1 MKVCSLAWPVMA
13 EKQSTPLEK
22 AARLLDLVPYIST
35 HQGIALSELAAEFGV
50 SESELLSDLNTLWM
64 CGLPGYT
71 PLELIDLEF
80 ESGFVSIRNAEILQK
95 VRLLTKDE
103 LVILLIGLDLLI
115 KSIDSKRVDLLHA
128 ITGLQAKI
136 KIIIGDIA
144 TIVPIVNSSYRAT
157 ILNAIA
163 SRKNLQISYHS
174 LIRDELT
181 DREITPIELM
191 VDHGYEVLQAYCH
204 NVGAYRTFRLDSIA
218 EISSSGT
225 QQPLSVSPRDDE
237 AFQMEITIS
246 KRIRSTLE
254 RFRIAVSSDAASR
267 SESFIAF
274 SFSQDWLIR
283 SAMSTLAATEVI
295 SPLSSRVDLA
305 RKCRKTLDLYE
316 SALFS
321 NIS

>member
-1 MKVCSLAWPVMA
+1 MA

-35 HQGIALSELAAEFGV
+35 HQGVALSELAAEFGV

-80 ESGFVSIRNAEILQK
+80 ESGYVSIRNAEILQK

-103 LVILLIGLDLLI
+103 LVILLVGLDLLT
-115 KSIDSKRVDLLHA
+115 KSIDSKRSDLLRA
-128 ITGLQAKI
+128 ITQLQIKI
-136 KIIIGDIA
+136 KTIIGDIA
-144 TIVPIVNSSYRAT
+144 TIAPIVNSSYRA
-157 ILNAIA
+157 IVLNAIT

-181 DREITPIELM
+181 NREITPIELM

-204 NVGAYRTFRLDSIA
+204 QVGAYRTFRLDSIA
-218 EISSSGT
+218 EIAISGI
-225 QQPLSVSPRDDE
+225 QPPLIEQPKADE
-237 AFQMEITIS
+237 AFQMQISIS

-254 RFRIAVSSDAASR
+254 RFRITASQDASAK
-267 SESFIAF
+267 SESYTAF

-283 SAMSTLAATEVI
+283 SAMSTLAATEVL
-295 SPLSSRVDLA
+295 SPPASRVELA

-316 SALFS
+316 SAVFG
-321 NIS
+321 NIT

>member
-1 MKVCSLAWPVMA
+1 MV
-13 EKQSTPLEK
+13 EKQSTPIEK

-35 HQGIALSELAAEFGV
+35 HQGVALSELASEFGV

-80 ESGFVSIRNAEILQK
+80 ESGYVSIRNAEILQK

-103 LVILLIGLDLLI
+103 LVILLVGLDLLI
-115 KSIDSKRVDLLHA
+115 QSIEAKRVDLLSA
-128 ITGLQAKI
+128 ITSLQVKI
-136 KIIIGDIA
+136 KTIIGDIA
-144 TIVPIVNSSYRAT
+144 TIEPIVNSSYRAT

-181 DREITPIELM
+181 KREITPIELM

-204 NVGAYRTFRLDSIA
+204 HVTAYRTFRLDSIA
-218 EISSSGT
+218 DISLAGS
-225 QQPLSVSPRDDE
+225 QQSQTMAPPEDE
-237 AFQMEITIS
+237 AFKMEITIK

-254 RFRIAVSSDAASR
+254 RFRIPVPAET
-267 SESFIAF
+267 SESSGSFTAF

-283 SAMSTLAATEVI
+283 SAMSTLAATEVLAPI
-295 SPLSSRVDLA
+295 SSRVELA

-321 NIS
+321 KIS

>member
-1 MKVCSLAWPVMA
+1 MA
-13 EKQSTPLEK
+13 EKQSTPIEK

-35 HQGIALSELAAEFGV
+35 HQGVALSELASEFGV

-80 ESGFVSIRNAEILQK
+80 ESGYVSIRNAEILQK

-103 LVILLIGLDLLI
+103 LVILLVGLDLLVQ
-115 KSIDSKRVDLLHA
+115 SIEAKRVDLLSA
-128 ITGLQAKI
+128 ITSLQVKI
-136 KIIIGDIA
+136 KTIIGDIA
-144 TIVPIVNSSYRAT
+144 TIEPIVNSSYRAT

-181 DREITPIELM
+181 KREITPIELM

-204 NVGAYRTFRLDSIA
+204 HVAAYRTFRLDNIA
-218 EISSSGT
+218 DISLAGNQDSDT
-225 QQPLSVSPRDDE
+225 MAAREDE
-237 AFQMEITIS
+237 AFKMEITIK

-254 RFRIAVSSDAASR
+254 RFRIPVPAET
-267 SESFIAF
+267 SESSSSFTAF

-283 SAMSTLAATEVI
+283 SAMSTLAATEVL
-295 SPLSSRVDLA
+295 SPISSRVELA

-321 NIS
+321 SIS

>member
-1 MKVCSLAWPVMA
+1 MA

-35 HQGIALSELAAEFGV
+35 HQGVALAELAAEFGV

-103 LVILLIGLDLLI
+103 LVILLVGLDLLI
-115 KSIDSKRVDLLHA
+115 KSIDPKRIDLLHA
-128 ITGLQAKI
+128 ITGLQTKI
-136 KIIIGDIA
+136 KTIIGDIA
-144 TIVPIVNSSYRAT
+144 TIAPIVNSSYRA
-157 ILNAIA
+157 IVLNAIA

-181 DREITPIELM
+181 NREITPIELM

-204 NVGAYRTFRLDSIA
+204 HVGAYRTFRLDSIA
-218 EISSSGT
+218 EISISGI
-225 QQPLSVSPRDDE
+225 QQPRTVPSQDEE
-237 AFQMEITIS
+237 AFQMEITIL

-254 RFRIAVSSDAASR
+254 RFRIAVSSDAAAR
-267 SESFIAF
+267 SGSFTAF

-283 SAMSTLAATEVI
+283 SAMSTLAATEVL
-295 SPLSSRVDLA
+295 SPLSSRVELD

-316 SALFS
+316 SALFG

>member
-1 MKVCSLAWPVMA
+1 MA
-13 EKQSTPLEK
+13 EKQGTPLEK

-35 HQGIALSELAAEFGV
+35 HQGVAISELASEFGV

-80 ESGFVSIRNAEILQK
+80 ESGYVSIRNAEVLQK

-103 LVILLIGLDLLI
+103 LVILLIGLDLLTQ
-115 KSIDSKRVDLLHA
+115 SIDSQRADLLHA
-128 ITGLQAKI
+128 IAALQRKI

-144 TIVPIVNSSYRAT
+144 TIAPIVNSSYRA
-157 ILNAIA
+157 IVLNAIA
-163 SRKNLQISYHS
+163 SRKNLRISYNS

-181 DREITPIELM
+181 NREITPIELM

-204 NVGAYRTFRLDSIA
+204 QVGAYRTFRLDNIADISI
-218 EISSSGT
+218 SGI
-225 QQPLSVSPRDDE
+225 QQPLNEPPQDDE
-237 AFQMEITIS
+237 AFQMEVVIS

-254 RFRIAVSSDAASR
+254 RFRIAVSLDGSAKSGKYT
-267 SESFIAF
+267 AF

-283 SAMSTLAATEVI
+283 SAMSTLAATEVL
-295 SPLSSRVDLA
+295 SPPSARVELA

-316 SALFS
+316 SAIFG
-321 NIS
+321 NIA

>member
-1 MKVCSLAWPVMA
+1 MA
-13 EKQSTPLEK
+13 EKQSTPIEK

-35 HQGIALSELAAEFGV
+35 HQGVALSELASEFGV

-80 ESGFVSIRNAEILQK
+80 ESGYVSIRNAEILQK

-103 LVILLIGLDLLI
+103 LVILLVGLDLLVQ
-115 KSIDSKRVDLLHA
+115 SIEAKRVDLLSA
-128 ITGLQAKI
+128 ITSLQVKI
-136 KIIIGDIA
+136 KTIIGDIA
-144 TIVPIVNSSYRAT
+144 TIEPIVNSSYRAT

-181 DREITPIELM
+181 KREITPIELM

-204 NVGAYRTFRLDSIA
+204 HVAAYRTFRLDSIA
-218 EISSSGT
+218 DISLAGNQDSDT
-225 QQPLSVSPRDDE
+225 MAAREDE
-237 AFQMEITIS
+237 AFKMEITIK

-254 RFRIAVSSDAASR
+254 RFRIPVPAET
-267 SESFIAF
+267 SESSSSFTAF

-283 SAMSTLAATEVI
+283 SAMSTLAATEVL
-295 SPLSSRVDLA
+295 SPISSRVELA

-321 NIS
+321 SIS

>member
-1 MKVCSLAWPVMA
+1 MA

-35 HQGIALSELAAEFGV
+35 HQGVALSELAAEFGV

-103 LVILLIGLDLLI
+103 LVILLVGLDLLI
-115 KSIDSKRVDLLHA
+115 KSINAKRIDLFHA
-128 ITGLQAKI
+128 ITELQTKI
-136 KIIIGDIA
+136 KTIIGDIA
-144 TIVPIVNSSYRAT
+144 TIAPIVNSSHRAT
-157 ILNAIA
+157 ALKAIA

-181 DREITPIELM
+181 NREITPIELM

-204 NVGAYRTFRLDSIA
+204 AVGAYRTFRLDSIA
-218 EISSSGT
+218 EISISGL
-225 QQPLSVSPRDDE
+225 QQPLAVAAQDDA
-237 AFQMEITIS
+237 AFEMEITIS

-254 RFRIAVSSDAASR
+254 RFRIAIPSDATAR
-267 SESFIAF
+267 SGSFTAI

-283 SAMSTLAATEVI
+283 SAMSTLSATEVLFPI
-295 SPLSSRVDLA
+295 TSRVELA

-316 SALFS
+316 SAHFT

>member
-1 MKVCSLAWPVMA
+1 MA
-13 EKQSTPLEK
+13 EKQSTPIEK

-35 HQGIALSELAAEFGV
+35 HQGVELSELASEFGV

-80 ESGFVSIRNAEILQK
+80 ESGYVSIRNAEILQK

-103 LVILLIGLDLLI
+103 LVILLIGLDLLVQ
-115 KSIDSKRVDLLHA
+115 SIDPKRFDLLEA
-128 ITGLQAKI
+128 ITSLQTKI
-136 KIIIGDIA
+136 KTLIGDIA
-144 TIVPIVNSSYRAT
+144 TIEPIVNSSYRAT

-181 DREITPIELM
+181 NREITPIELM

-204 NVGAYRTFRLDSIA
+204 HVGAYRTFRLDSIA
-218 EISSSGT
+218 DISLTGS
-225 QQPLSVSPRDDE
+225 QQPPSIDLQTDGE
-237 AFQMEITIS
+237 FKMEITVK

-254 RFRIAVSSDAASR
+254 RFRIPVSPEISDR
-267 SESFIAF
+267 SESFTAS
-274 SFSQDWLIR
+274 SFSQDWLVR
-283 SAMSTLAATEVI
+283 NAMSTLAGTEVI
-295 SPLSSRVDLA
+295 SPLSSRVELA

-316 SALFS
+316 SELFS
-321 NIS
+321 SIS

>member
-1 MKVCSLAWPVMA
+1 MV

-35 HQGIALSELAAEFGV
+35 HQGVALSELAAEFGV

-103 LVILLIGLDLLI
+103 LVILLIGLDLLV
-115 KSIDSKRVDLLHA
+115 KSIDPKRVDLLHA
-128 ITGLQAKI
+128 ITALQVKI

-144 TIVPIVNSSYRAT
+144 TIAPIVNSSYRAI

-174 LIRDELT
+174 LIRDELS

-218 EISSSGT
+218 EISISGI
-225 QQPLSVSPRDDE
+225 QQPLSMSPQDDQ
-237 AFQMEITIS
+237 AFQMQINIS

-283 SAMSTLAATEVI
+283 SAMSTLAATEVL
-295 SPLSSRVDLA
+295 SPLSSRLELA

>member
-1 MKVCSLAWPVMA
+1 MA

-35 HQGIALSELAAEFGV
+35 HQGIALSELAAKFGV

-80 ESGFVSIRNAEILQK
+80 DSGFVSIRNAEILQK

-103 LVILLIGLDLLI
+103 LVILLVGLDLLI
-115 KSIDSKRVDLLHA
+115 KSIDPKRVDLLHA
-128 ITGLQAKI
+128 ITGLQTKI

-144 TIVPIVNSSYRAT
+144 TIAPIVNSSYRAA

-181 DREITPIELM
+181 KREITPIELM

-204 NVGAYRTFRLDSIA
+204 HVSAYRTFRLDSIA
-218 EISSSGT
+218 EISTSGIQTPLTVST
-225 QQPLSVSPRDDE
+225 QDDE
-237 AFQMEITIS
+237 AFQMEISIS

-254 RFRIAVSSDAASR
+254 RFRIAVSPDAAAK
-267 SESFIAF
+267 SESFTAH

-283 SAMSTLAATEVI
+283 SAMSTLAATEVL
-295 SPLSSRVDLA
+295 SPISSRVELA

-316 SALFS
+316 SPLFAD
-321 NIS
+321 IP

>member
-1 MKVCSLAWPVMA
+1 MA

-35 HQGIALSELAAEFGV
+35 HQGVALSELASEFGI

-80 ESGFVSIRNAEILQK
+80 ESGYVSIRNAEILQK

-103 LVILLIGLDLLI
+103 LVILLVGLDLLI
-115 KSIDSKRVDLLHA
+115 KSIDPKRNDLLSA
-128 ITGLQAKI
+128 ITDLQTKI
-136 KIIIGDIA
+136 KTIIGDIA
-144 TIVPIVNSSYRAT
+144 TIAPIVNSSYRA
-157 ILNAIA
+157 IVLNAIT

-181 DREITPIELM
+181 NREITPIELM

-204 NVGAYRTFRLDSIA
+204 QVGAYRTFRLDSIA
-218 EISSSGT
+218 EIAISGI
-225 QQPLSVSPRDDE
+225 QQPLIEKPKADE
-237 AFQMEITIS
+237 AFQMQIAIS
-246 KRIRSTLE
+246 NRIRSTLE
-254 RFRIAVSSDAASR
+254 RFRITASQDAAAKSG
-267 SESFIAF
+267 SHTAF

-283 SAMSTLAATEVI
+283 SAMSTLAATEVL
-295 SPLSSRVDLA
+295 SPPNSRVELA

-316 SALFS
+316 SAVFGK
-321 NIS
+321 IT

>member
-1 MKVCSLAWPVMA
+1 MA

-35 HQGIALSELAAEFGV
+35 HQGVALSELAAEFGV

-80 ESGFVSIRNAEILQK
+80 ESGYVSIRNAEILQK

-103 LVILLIGLDLLI
+103 LVILLVGLDLLT
-115 KSIDSKRVDLLHA
+115 KSIDSKRSDLLRA
-128 ITGLQAKI
+128 ITQLQIKI
-136 KIIIGDIA
+136 KTIIGDIA
-144 TIVPIVNSSYRAT
+144 TIAPIVNSSYRA
-157 ILNAIA
+157 IVLNAIT

-181 DREITPIELM
+181 NREITPIELM

-204 NVGAYRTFRLDSIA
+204 QVGAYRTFRLDSIA
-218 EISSSGT
+218 EIAISGI
-225 QQPLSVSPRDDE
+225 QPPLIEQPKADE
-237 AFQMEITIS
+237 AFQMQISIS

-254 RFRIAVSSDAASR
+254 RFRITATQDASAK
-267 SESFIAF
+267 SESYTAF

-283 SAMSTLAATEVI
+283 SAMSTLAATEVL
-295 SPLSSRVDLA
+295 SPPASRVELA

-316 SALFS
+316 SAVFG
-321 NIS
+321 NIT

>member
-1 MKVCSLAWPVMA
+1 MA

-35 HQGIALSELAAEFGV
+35 HQGVALSELAAEFSV

-103 LVILLIGLDLLI
+103 LVILLVGLDLLI
-115 KSIDSKRVDLLHA
+115 KAIDPKRADLLGA
-128 ITGLQAKI
+128 ISGLQVKI
-136 KIIIGDIA
+136 KAIIGDIA
-144 TIVPIVNSSYRAT
+144 TIAPIVNSSYRA
-157 ILNAIA
+157 IVLNAI
-163 SRKNLQISYHS
+163 SGRKNLQISYHS
-174 LIRDELT
+174 LIRDQLT
-181 DREITPIELM
+181 EREITPIELS

-204 NVGAYRTFRLDSIA
+204 HVGAYRTFRLDSIA
-218 EISSSGT
+218 DISISGY
-225 QQPLSVSPRDDE
+225 QQPLTMKPKQDE
-237 AFQMEITIS
+237 AFQMEIKVS

-254 RFRIAVSSDAASR
+254 RFRIPVSSDAPDGLGIFTA
-267 SESFIAF
+267 E

-283 SAMSTLAATEVI
+283 SAMSTLGTTEVLA
-295 SPLSSRVDLA
+295 PAHSRVDLA
-305 RKCRKTLDLYE
+305 RKCRRALDLYE
-316 SALFS
+316 SALFAKMS
-321 NIS
+321 

>member
-1 MKVCSLAWPVMA
+1 MA

-35 HQGIALSELAAEFGV
+35 HQGVALSELAAEFGV

-80 ESGFVSIRNAEILQK
+80 ESGYVSIRNAEILQK

-103 LVILLIGLDLLI
+103 LVILLVGLDLLI
-115 KSIDSKRVDLLHA
+115 KSIDSKRGDLLRA
-128 ITGLQAKI
+128 ITQLQTKI
-136 KIIIGDIA
+136 KTIIGDIA
-144 TIVPIVNSSYRAT
+144 TIAPIVNSSYRA
-157 ILNAIA
+157 IVLNAIS
-163 SRKNLQISYHS
+163 SRKNLQVSYHS

-181 DREITPIELM
+181 NREITPIELM

-204 NVGAYRTFRLDSIA
+204 QVGAYRTFRLDSIA
-218 EISSSGT
+218 EIAISGI
-225 QQPLSVSPRDDE
+225 QQPLIEQPKADE
-237 AFQMEITIS
+237 ALQMQISIS

-254 RFRIAVSSDAASR
+254 RFRITASQDASAKSG
-267 SESFIAF
+267 SYTAF

-283 SAMSTLAATEVI
+283 SAMSTLAATEVL
-295 SPLSSRVDLA
+295 SPPASRVELA

-316 SALFS
+316 SAVFG
-321 NIS
+321 NIT

>member
-1 MKVCSLAWPVMA
+1 MA

-35 HQGIALSELAAEFGV
+35 HQGVALSELASEFGI

-80 ESGFVSIRNAEILQK
+80 ESGYVSVRNAEILQK

-103 LVILLIGLDLLI
+103 LVILLVGLDLLI
-115 KSIDSKRVDLLHA
+115 KSIDPKRNDLLSA
-128 ITGLQAKI
+128 ITDLQTKI
-136 KIIIGDIA
+136 KTIIGDIA
-144 TIVPIVNSSYRAT
+144 TIAPIVNSSYRA
-157 ILNAIA
+157 IVLNAIT

-181 DREITPIELM
+181 NREITPIELM

-204 NVGAYRTFRLDSIA
+204 QVGAYRTFRLDSIA
-218 EISSSGT
+218 EIAISGI
-225 QQPLSVSPRDDE
+225 QQPLIEKPKADE
-237 AFQMEITIS
+237 AFQIQIS
-246 KRIRSTLE
+246 ISNRIRSTLE
-254 RFRIAVSSDAASR
+254 RFRITTSQDAAAKSG
-267 SESFIAF
+267 SYTAF
-274 SFSQDWLIR
+274 SFSRDWLIR
-283 SAMSTLAATEVI
+283 SAMSTLAATEVL
-295 SPLSSRVDLA
+295 SPPDSRVELA

-316 SALFS
+316 SAVFS
-321 NIS
+321 KIT

>member
-1 MKVCSLAWPVMA
+1 MA
-13 EKQSTPLEK
+13 DKQSTPLEK

-35 HQGIALSELAAEFGV
+35 HQGVALSELAAEFGV

-80 ESGFVSIRNAEILQK
+80 ESGYVSIRNAEILQK

-103 LVILLIGLDLLI
+103 LVILIVGLDLLLQ
-115 KSIDSKRVDLLHA
+115 SIDSQRTDLLQA
-128 ITGLQAKI
+128 ITQLQAKI
-136 KIIIGDIA
+136 KVIIGDIA
-144 TIVPIVNSSYRAT
+144 TIAPIVNSSYRAT
-157 ILNAIA
+157 VLNAIA

-181 DREITPIELM
+181 KREITPIELM
-191 VDHGYEVLQAYCH
+191 VDHGYEVLQAFCH
-204 NVGAYRTFRLDSIA
+204 QVGAYRTFRLDSIA
-218 EISSSGT
+218 EISISGI
-225 QQPLSVSPRDDE
+225 QQPLTQAPRNDGV
-237 AFQMEITIS
+237 FQMEISIS

-254 RFRIAVSSDAASR
+254 RFRIPVSTDATTRTVSYTAT
-267 SESFIAF
+267 

-283 SAMSTLAATEVI
+283 SAMSTLAATEVLT
-295 SPLSSRVDLA
+295 PPSSRDELA

-316 SALFS
+316 SALFGH
-321 NIS
+321 IA